1 MNFDALK
8 DQARKS
14 KTNLEIGVIL
24 EMLTNPKDKEK
35 LTNAIKEMSN
45 SMTRIDA
52 EKDLQ
57 KDIIEKAAD
66 DTGVDKKYIKKLSAI
81 YHKQTF
87 TQVQTEREE
96 LEDLYESLFG

>member
-81 YHKQTF
+81 
-87 TQVQTEREE
+87 
-96 LEDLYESLFG
+96 

>member
-1 MNFDALK
+1 MNFEAIK
-8 DQARKS
+8 DKARS
-14 KTNLEIGVIL
+14 TKTKIEMGVIL

-35 LTNAIKEMSN
+35 LQNAIQELSN

-52 EKDLQ
+52 ERDFQ
-57 KDIIEKAAD
+57 KDAVDKVAD
-66 DTGVDKKYIKKLSAI
+66 ETGVDKKYIKKLASM

-87 TQVQTEREE
+87 AQVQTEQEE

>member
-1 MNFDALK
+1 MNIDALK

-14 KTNLEIGVIL
+14 KTKLDVGVIL

-35 LTNAIKEMSN
+35 LQNAIKEMSN

-57 KDIIEKAAD
+57 KDIIEKASD
-66 DTGVDKKYIKKLSAI
+66 DTGVDKKYIKKLAAI

-96 LEDLYESLFG
+96 IEDLYESLFG